1 MGPAGVPAER
11 VRVIQQTV
19 AEILKEPLMQK
30 QLQTLGMM
38 AVGSEPQML
47 ADTIAQER
55 RAMQPLVK
63 ELGIKL
69 Q

>member
-1 MGPAGVPAER
+1 
-11 VRVIQQTV
+11 
-19 AEILKEPLMQK
+19 MQK
-30 QLQTLGMM
+30 QLQILGMIS
-38 AVGSEPQML
+38 VGSDPQML
-47 ADTIAQER
+47 ADTILQER